1 MLTLKC
7 SVPEVTV
14 LCIKL
19 LPFLK
24 NIILLP
30 SMSKHEKQYIMFNVD
45 LFELNKTIRNYYIF
59 RLYMKRYNFY
69 DN

>member
-1 MLTLKC
+1 
-7 SVPEVTV
+7 
-14 LCIKL
+14 
-19 LPFLK
+19 
-24 NIILLP
+24 
-30 SMSKHEKQYIMFNVD
+30 MSKHEKQYIMFNVD